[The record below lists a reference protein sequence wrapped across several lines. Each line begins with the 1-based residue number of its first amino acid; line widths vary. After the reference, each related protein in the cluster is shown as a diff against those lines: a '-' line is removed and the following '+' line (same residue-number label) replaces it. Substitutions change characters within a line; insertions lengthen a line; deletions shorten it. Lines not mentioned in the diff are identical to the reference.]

1 MMQYHTL
8 FAVLALQTYA
18 AVHALN
24 RGYSFPLAALIFFV
38 PLLGPIAY
46 FAYESGPSFYYRL
59 TRVLKK
65 CFAMLKIQPSPF
77 KEMAK
82 LQRQV
87 RYHPTIDNQHRLAKI
102 YYQIG
107 HFNEAI
113 MLIDNILSQKAF
125 AHCPYL
131 LLDKAQI
138 YFAMEDYDKTK
149 LTLAFLFN
157 NNPTVESVHAQLLLA
172 RTLSAQGEW
181 QQANREFERLQSRYH
196 GLEASFYF
204 LQHLRKLDNRP
215 RAHEVLKSMRHQF
228 QRLPQH
234 HRSSQKAW
242 LKQAEREHN

>member
-1 MMQYHTL
+1 MQFHTL

-18 AVHALN
+18 AIHALQ
-24 RGYSFPLAALIFFV
+24 RGYSFPVAALIFFV
-38 PLLGPIAY
+38 PLLGPMAY
-46 FAYESGPSFYYRL
+46 FAYESGPSLYYRWQRNIRKSL
-59 TRVLKK
+59 AFVK
-65 CFAMLKIQPSPF
+65 FQPSPF
-77 KEMAK
+77 KELAK

-87 RYHPTIDNQHRLAKI
+87 KYHPTIDNQHRLAKI
-102 YYQIG
+102 YQQTG
-107 HFNEAI
+107 HFNDAI
-113 MLIDNILSQKAF
+113 MLMDNILSQRTF

-138 YFAMEDYDKTK
+138 YFAMEDFDKTK
-149 LTLAFLFN
+149 MTLAFLLEK
-157 NNPTVESVHAQLLLA
+157 NPGVESPHAQLLLA

-204 LQHLRKLDNRP
+204 LQHLRKLDNKP
-215 RAHEVLKSMRHQF
+215 RAHEVLNHMRNQF

-242 LKQAEREHN
+242 LKQAEKERS